1 MMANTLSPMPN
12 SALPYIDLHTHTKRS
27 DGKLTAE
34 ELLQQAADAG
44 IGVLALTDHNITP
57 PDLEELQAQF
67 PAIRL
72 VRGAEVSCRY
82 TTADGH
88 EVELH
93 VVALCFDPQHP
104 RMLDV
109 LGRNETDRRP
119 YINALLEKLAVCGID
134 IGTYDTLRAANP
146 DSRHIGRMHLA
157 KAMAAQGYVKNIEE
171 AFDVY
176 LGAFGQRLAYVP
188 SPIQYASLE
197 EAVAAIRAAGGVPV
211 LAHLYYYQLSGE
223 ENLRL
228 VQRFKELAGDAA
240 AMEVE
245 YGRYPRHIRDRLAA
259 MAEEYDL
266 MPSAGSD
273 YHAQAAFETLEHQ
286 IPLSA
291 CARLAD
297 YIAAHCRN

>member
-1 MMANTLSPMPN
+1 MPGHTLSPMPN

-27 DGKLTAE
+27 DGRLTAE
-34 ELLQQAADAG
+34 ELLRQAADAG
-44 IGVLALTDHNITP
+44 IGVLALTDHNVTP
-57 PDLEELQAQF
+57 PDLEALQAQF

-72 VRGAEVSCRY
+72 VRGAEVSCLY
-82 TTADGH
+82 ATADGK

-104 RMLDV
+104 KMLDV
-109 LGRNETDRRP
+109 LGRSQTDRRP
-119 YINALLEKLAVCGID
+119 YINALLERLAVCGID

-157 KAMAAQGYVKNIEE
+157 KAMAEQGYVKSIEE

-176 LGAFGQRLAYVP
+176 LGAFGQRLAYVKNP
-188 SPIQYASLE
+188 LQYASLE
-197 EAVAAIRAAGGVPV
+197 ETVDAIRAAGGVPV
-211 LAHLYYYQLSGE
+211 LAHLYYYQLSEE

-228 VQRFKELAGDAA
+228 VRRFKALAGDAA

-245 YGRYPRHIRDRLAA
+245 YGRYPRRIRDRLAA
-259 MAEEYDL
+259 IAEEYGL

-273 YHAQAAFETLEHQ
+273 YHAQAAFETLEHH
-286 IPLSA
+286 IPISA
-291 CARLAD
+291 CRELAD
-297 YIAAHCRN
+297 YIALYC

>member
-1 MMANTLSPMPN
+1 MPANTLSPMPN
-12 SALPYIDLHTHTKRS
+12 SAGPYIDLHTHTKRS

-34 ELLQQAADAG
+34 ELLQQAMDTG
-44 IGVLALTDHNITP
+44 IGVLALTDHNVTP
-57 PDLEELQAQF
+57 PDLEALQAQF

-72 VRGAEVSCRY
+72 VRGTEVSCLY
-82 TTADGH
+82 TTADGR

-104 RMLDV
+104 KMLDV
-109 LGRNETDRRP
+109 LGRGQMDRRP
-119 YINALLEKLAVCGID
+119 YVNALLEKLAIYGID

-157 KAMAAQGYVKNIEE
+157 KAMAERGYVKNIEE

-176 LGAFGQRLAYVP
+176 LGAFGQRLAYVKNP
-188 SPIQYASLE
+188 LQYASLE
-197 EAVAAIRAAGGVPV
+197 ETVDAIRAAGGVPV
-211 LAHLYYYQLSGE
+211 LAHLYYYQLSDS

-228 VQRFKELAGDAA
+228 VRRFKTLAGDAA

-245 YGRYPRHIRDRLAA
+245 YGRYPRHIRDALAA
-259 MAEEYDL
+259 IAEEYGL

-273 YHAQAAFETLEHQ
+273 YHAQAAFETLDHR
-286 IPLSA
+286 IPQSS

-297 YIAAHCRN
+297 YIALHCGK

>member
-1 MMANTLSPMPN
+1 MAVHTLAPMPH
-12 SALPYIDLHTHTKRS
+12 SAGPYIDLHTHTNRS
-27 DGKLTAE
+27 DGKLTTE
-34 ELLQQAADAG
+34 ELLEQAAAAG

-57 PDLEELQAQF
+57 TDLGSLQAQF
-67 PAIRL
+67 PSVRL
-72 VRGAEVSCRY
+72 VRGTEISCLY
-82 TTADGH
+82 ATADGS

-104 RMLDV
+104 QMLDV
-109 LGRNETDRRP
+109 LGRSRTDRRL
-119 YINALLEKLAVCGID
+119 YIDALLEKLAAYGID
-134 IGTYDTLRAANP
+134 IGTYDTLRAAN
-146 DSRHIGRMHLA
+146 STSGHIGRMHLA
-157 KAMAAQGYVKNIEE
+157 EAMVQQGHVKSIEE
-171 AFDVY
+171 AFDIY

-188 SPIQYASLE
+188 NPLKYATLDE
-197 EAVAAIRAAGGVPV
+197 TMAAILAAGGVPV
-211 LAHLYYYQLSGE
+211 LAHLYYYQLSQE

-259 MAEEYDL
+259 IAVEYGL

-273 YHAQAAFETLEHQ
+273 YHAQAAFETLDHR
-286 IPLSA
+286 IPQFA

-297 YIAAHCRN
+297 YIARHCGK

>member
-12 SALPYIDLHTHTKRS
+12 SALPYIDLHTHTKRF

-44 IGVLALTDHNITP
+44 IGVLALTDHNVTP

-82 TTADGH
+82 TTAHGH

-93 VVALCFDPQHP
+93 VVALCFDPRHP
-104 RMLDV
+104 QIQDV

-119 YINALLEKLAVCGID
+119 YINALLEKLAVYGID
-134 IGTYDTLRAANP
+134 IGTYDTLRSANP

-157 KAMAAQGYVKNIEE
+157 KTMVERGYVKNIEE

-176 LGAFGQRLAYVP
+176 LGAFGQRLAYVKNP
-188 SPIQYASLE
+188 LQYASLE
-197 EAVAAIRAAGGVPV
+197 KTVNAILAAGGVPV
-211 LAHLYYYQLSGE
+211 LAHLYYYQLSEE

-228 VQRFKELAGDAA
+228 VRQFKALAGSAA

-245 YGRYPRHIRDRLAA
+245 YGRYPRHIRDRLAS

-291 CARLAD
+291 CTRLAE
-297 YIAAHCRN
+297 YIAVHCGK